1 MSKVCRARVYR
12 THLQTRMPLK
22 SFSRHSMSTKRASTD
37 GWYDFAMTT
46 VEILFRYA
54 AQPTDAVASALGSTR
69 EVYGIRS
76 LKFDRAAQTLRVEY
90 DATRLSAAVVTKLV
104 RQAGLDIEEELP
116 LFAPPAPEPVA
127 AS

>member
-1 MSKVCRARVYR
+1 
-12 THLQTRMPLK
+12 
-22 SFSRHSMSTKRASTD
+22 
-37 GWYDFAMTT
+37 MTT

-54 AQPTDAVASALGSTR
+54 AQPTEAVASALGNTR

-76 LKFDRAAQTLRVEY
+76 LKFDRTAKTLLVEY
-90 DATRLSAAVVTKLV
+90 DATRLSAAVVTRLM

-116 LFAPPAPEPVA
+116 LIAPRAPEPAA